1 MWRKISLVDCC
12 MAFLVVVLVFRYWI
26 VVSVDAT
33 VDIIRSLFSL
43 LVIVMV
49 ITVGVT
55 LEVLVAVV
63 ALVAA
68 D

>member
-1 MWRKISLVDCC
+1 
-12 MAFLVVVLVFRYWI
+12 MAFLVVVLVCRYWI
-26 VVSVDAT
+26 VVSVVAT

-55 LEVLVAVV
+55 PEVLVAVV
-63 ALVAA
+63 ALVAE